1 LPHTTNPDRFLNG
14 TMSQPTLLIIDDED
28 GVRQSLRLVFD
39 KGYRVL
45 EANSFASAMEKTE
58 EEKPEVVLLDILMP
72 RIDGLKTLQR
82 IKEIH
87 PQCQVIML
95 TALNAGRAVAAAM
108 ASGAFDY
115 VVKPFDV
122 SEIREKVNQAL
133 EKTRGKK

>member
-1 LPHTTNPDRFLNG
+1 
-14 TMSQPTLLIIDDED
+14 MSQATLLIIDDED

-39 KGYRVL
+39 KDYRIL
-45 EANSFASAMEKTE
+45 EADSFTSAMEKIQ
-58 EEKPEVVLLDILMP
+58 EEKPEVILLDILMP
-72 RIDGLKTLQR
+72 RVDGLKTLKR

-108 ASGAFDY
+108 SSGAFDY

-122 SEIREKVNQAL
+122 TDLREKVKQAL
-133 EKTRGKK
+133 ERIAAKTATP

>member
-1 LPHTTNPDRFLNG
+1 MG
-14 TMSQPTLLIIDDED
+14 QPTLLIIDDED

-39 KGYRVL
+39 KDYRIL
-45 EANSFASAMEKTE
+45 EANSFTSAIEKTQT
-58 EEKPEVVLLDILMP
+58 EKPEVILLDILMP
-72 RIDGLKTLQR
+72 RVDGLKTLQR

-108 ASGAFDY
+108 RSGAFDY

-122 SEIREKVNQAL
+122 SQLREKVKQAL
-133 EKTRGKK
+133 EKVAAKSAAP